1 MKLTLASKI
10 TIIRVALIPLLVLLM
25 YLPGQVAAIAAII
38 LFIVASLSDFVDGYI
53 ARKYNQ
59 ISTFGMFLD
68 PLADKFLVI
77 SVMLVLVERGIF
89 PGWAAFAVIARELA
103 VTSLSLFAVEK
114 DRVIAA
120 ANSGK
125 LKTAFTMPA
134 LVIMML
140 PVLLPTWLITALWV
154 IILILTLYSGWE
166 YFFKNMDVFKD

>member
-10 TIIRVALIPLLVLLM
+10 TIIRVALIPLIVLLM

-38 LFIVASLSDFVDGYI
+38 LFIVASVSDFVDGYI

-59 ISTFGMFLD
+59 VSTFGMFLD

-77 SVMLVLVERGIF
+77 SVMLVLTERGIF
-89 PGWAAFAVIARELA
+89 PGWAAFVVIARELA
-103 VTSLSLFAVEK
+103 VTSLRLFAVEK

-134 LVIMML
+134 LIVMML
-140 PVLLPTWLITALWV
+140 PVPLPAWLITTLWV

-166 YFFKNMDVFKD
+166 YFQKNADVFKD

>member
-10 TIIRVALIPLLVLLM
+10 TIIRVALIPLIVLLM
-25 YLPGQVAAIAAII
+25 YLPGKIAAIAAII
-38 LFIVASLSDFVDGYI
+38 LFIVASVSDFFDGYI

-59 ISTFGMFLD
+59 VSTFGMFLD

-77 SVMLVLVERGIF
+77 SVMLVLTERGIF
-89 PGWAAFAVIARELA
+89 PGWAAFVVIARELA
-103 VTSLSLFAVEK
+103 VTSLRLFAVEK

-134 LVIMML
+134 LIVMML
-140 PVLLPTWLITALWV
+140 PVPLPAWLITTLWV

-166 YFFKNMDVFKD
+166 YFQKNADVFKD

>member
-103 VTSLSLFAVEK
+103 VTSLRLFAVEK

>member
-10 TIIRVALIPLLVLLM
+10 TIIRVALIPLIVLLM

-38 LFIVASLSDFVDGYI
+38 LFILASVSDFVDGYI

-59 ISTFGMFLD
+59 VSTFGMFLD

-77 SVMLVLVERGIF
+77 SVIIVLVERGIF
-89 PGWAAFAVIARELA
+89 PGWAAFVVIARELA
-103 VTSLSLFAVEK
+103 VTSLRLFAVEK

-134 LVIMML
+134 LVVMML
-140 PVLLPTWLITALWV
+140 PFLLPTWLINALWV
-154 IILILTLYSGWE
+154 IILLLTLYSGWE
-166 YFFKNMDVFKD
+166 YFYKNMDVFKD

>member
-10 TIIRVALIPLLVLLM
+10 TIIRVALIPLIVLLM

-38 LFIVASLSDFVDGYI
+38 LFILASLSDFVDGYI

-59 ISTFGMFLD
+59 VSTFGMFLD

-103 VTSLSLFAVEK
+103 VTSLRLFAVEK

-125 LKTAFTMPA
+125 LKNGLHNAGACGHDASCPSSHMA
-134 LVIMML
+134 YKRSLGN
-140 PVLLPTWLITALWV
+140 
-154 IILILTLYSGWE
+154 YSAAHPLFGLG
-166 YFFKNMDVFKD
+166 VFL

>member
-10 TIIRVALIPLLVLLM
+10 TIIRVALIPLIVLLM

-38 LFIVASLSDFVDGYI
+38 LFILASLSDFVDGYI

-59 ISTFGMFLD
+59 VSTFGMFID

-103 VTSLSLFAVEK
+103 VTSLRLFAVEK

>member
-10 TIIRVALIPLLVLLM
+10 TIIRVALIPLILLLM
-25 YLPGQVAAIAAII
+25 YLPGKAAAIAALI
-38 LFIVASLSDFVDGYI
+38 LFIVASVSDFVDGYI

-59 ISTFGMFLD
+59 VSTFGMFLD

-77 SVMLVLVERGIF
+77 SVMLVLTERGIF
-89 PGWAAFAVIARELA
+89 PGWAAFVVIARELA
-103 VTSLSLFAVEK
+103 VTSLRLFAVEK

-134 LVIMML
+134 LIVMML
-140 PVLLPTWLITALWV
+140 PVLLPTWLITTLWV

-166 YFFKNMDVFKD
+166 YFQKNADVFKD

>member
-38 LFIVASLSDFVDGYI
+38 LFIVASVSDFVDGYI

-59 ISTFGMFLD
+59 VSTFGMFLD

-103 VTSLSLFAVEK
+103 VTSLRLFAVEK

>member
-10 TIIRVALIPLLVLLM
+10 TIIRVALIPLIVLLM

-59 ISTFGMFLD
+59 VSTFGMFLD

-103 VTSLSLFAVEK
+103 VTSLRLFAVEK

>member
-10 TIIRVALIPLLVLLM
+10 TIIRVALIPLIILLM
-25 YLPGQVAAIAAII
+25 YLPGKVAAIAAII
-38 LFIVASLSDFVDGYI
+38 LFIVASVSDFFDGYI

-59 ISTFGMFLD
+59 VSTFGMFLD

-89 PGWAAFAVIARELA
+89 PGWAAFVVIARELA
-103 VTSLSLFAVEK
+103 VTSLRLFAVEK

-134 LVIMML
+134 LIVMML
-140 PVLLPTWLITALWV
+140 PVLLPKWLITALWV

-166 YFFKNMDVFKD
+166 YFQKNADVFKD

>member
-10 TIIRVALIPLLVLLM
+10 TIIRVALIPLIVLLM

-38 LFIVASLSDFVDGYI
+38 LFIVASVSDFVDGYI

-59 ISTFGMFLD
+59 VSTFGMFLD

-89 PGWAAFAVIARELA
+89 PGWAAFVVIARELA
-103 VTSLSLFAVEK
+103 VTSLRLFAVEK

-134 LVIMML
+134 LVVMML
-140 PVLLPTWLITALWV
+140 PVLLPTWLINALWV
-154 IILILTLYSGWE
+154 VILLLTLYSGWE
-166 YFFKNMDVFKD
+166 YFYKNMDVFKD